1 METKRSSQIKL
12 SNNKIK
18 IIAKHLNR
26 EFKMLFL
33 FVFNSVKRLAEVIE
47 YLLRLILIDIIN

>member
-1 METKRSSQIKL
+1 
-12 SNNKIK
+12 
-18 IIAKHLNR
+18 
-26 EFKMLFL
+26 MLFL